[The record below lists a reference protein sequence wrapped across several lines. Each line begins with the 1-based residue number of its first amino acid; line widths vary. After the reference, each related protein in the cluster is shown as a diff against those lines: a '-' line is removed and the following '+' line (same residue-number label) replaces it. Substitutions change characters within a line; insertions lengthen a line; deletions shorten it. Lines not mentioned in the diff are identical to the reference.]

1 MKNQAIVHGM
11 EAVGVL
17 MPDGDR
23 FRFIAVMFSVWALDG
38 SLYDTPAAA
47 QIAVRAHFAGARKRE
62 AVARDAEP
70 HSFPTAEG
78 YHAFADIFGTFR
90 PS

>member
-1 MKNQAIVHGM
+1 MKNQAVVHGM

-23 FRFIAVMFSVWALDG
+23 FRFIAVKFSVWALDG

-47 QIAVRAHFAGARKRE
+47 RIAVRAHFSGVLEKETATG
-62 AVARDAEP
+62 DTEP
-70 HSFPTAEG
+70 HSLPTAEG
-78 YHAFADIFGTFR
+78 YHAFPDISGTVQ

>member
-23 FRFIAVMFSVWALDG
+23 FRFIAVKFSVWALDG
-38 SLYDTPAAA
+38 SLYDTPAEAQAA
-47 QIAVRAHFAGARKRE
+47 VQAHFAGARKKE
-62 AVARDAEP
+62 AAARDSEP

-78 YHAFADIFGTFR
+78 YHAFADMRAAF
-90 PS
+90 SE